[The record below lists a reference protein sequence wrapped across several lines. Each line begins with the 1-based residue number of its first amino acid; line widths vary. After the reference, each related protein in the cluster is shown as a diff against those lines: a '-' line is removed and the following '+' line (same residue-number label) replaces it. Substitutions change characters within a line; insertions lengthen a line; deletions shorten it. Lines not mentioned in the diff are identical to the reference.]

1 MSDQTPEARL
11 TAALAKVPYQHP
23 RLGTSELARSAPASV
38 VVTRDEHIA
47 RSILAADPTLICP
60 DPADHSLRD
69 PFSVWQGVCGHLWR
83 KVDDGE
89 ECPYCADLALAA
101 AVRRLDSDN
110 WGIVYDKGKFYV
122 SNGDGQYSAG
132 ESTPTA
138 AIQAAKEA
146 NDD

>member
-1 MSDQTPEARL
+1 MTDSIEARL
-11 TAALAKVPYQHP
+11 AAVKSIQGLLLDADWTLA
-23 RLGTSELARSAPASV
+23 ELTGALSH
-38 VVTRDEHIA
+38 DG
-47 RSILAADPTLICP
+47 LAIGLA
-60 DPADHSLRD
+60 
-69 PFSVWQGVCGHLWR
+69 
-83 KVDDGE
+83 
-89 ECPYCADLALAA
+89 ADLALAA

-146 NDD
+146 SDD

>member
-1 MSDQTPEARL
+1 MTDQTPEADQTPESRL
-11 TAALAKVPYQHP
+11 TAALWDALEGIGHIDVDASERGDGYGE
-23 RLGTSELARSAPASV
+23 RAMLGLVRSA
-38 VVTRDEHIA
+38 
-47 RSILAADPTLICP
+47 LAADPTL
-60 DPADHSLRD
+60 A
-69 PFSVWQGVCGHLWR
+69 
-83 KVDDGE
+83 
-89 ECPYCADLALAA
+89 ADLALAA

-146 NDD
+146 SE

>member
-1 MSDQTPEARL
+1 MAEG
-11 TAALAKVPYQHP
+11 V
-23 RLGTSELARSAPASV
+23 
-38 VVTRDEHIA
+38 
-47 RSILAADPTLICP
+47 LAADPTL
-60 DPADHSLRD
+60 A
-69 PFSVWQGVCGHLWR
+69 
-83 KVDDGE
+83 
-89 ECPYCADLALAA
+89 ADLALAA